1 MWYVETSFSSVSPSS
16 GWRITD
22 GSRVLRTPAGRVIR
36 VPLEGLAAK
45 LAELA
50 NENTGETPGKNP
62 GVEQKLRSFLAYQWV
77 STALDVMPRARAQF
91 LTEELP
97 EGCRFDTLGFWHTTP
112 RSLAEFQARHWRPW
126 LDWSTRQFGAPL
138 EVSFTVRPARQDPI
152 YSEALQAFWR
162 RLDDLPLT
170 LGVNVWRLS
179 GSLLLASAV
188 LCRRLSVQKAL
199 CLSRLEETFQHR
211 QWGREAEASHRRR
224 VLHTEA
230 CQWQALWDLWA
241 LWDVMPPLG
250 LNATEEASEGRRLG
264 VPQAREPL

>member
-1 MWYVETSFSSVSPSS
+1 MWYVEASSRISPSS

-22 GSRVLRTPAGRVIR
+22 GSRVLRTPAGRAII
-36 VPLEGLAAK
+36 VPLEGLASR

-50 NENTGETPGKNP
+50 NENTVANPGKNP
-62 GVEQKLRSFLAYQWV
+62 GKKPGSEQKIRSFLAYQWV

-97 EGCRFDTLGFWHTTP
+97 EGCRCDTLGFWHTTP
-112 RSLAEFQARHWRPW
+112 RALAEFQARHWRPW
-126 LDWSTRQFGAPL
+126 LDWSTRQFGVPL
-138 EVSFTVRPARQDPI
+138 EVSFNVYPARQDPR
-152 YSEALQAFWR
+152 YGAAMQAFWR
-162 RLDDLPLT
+162 RLDDLTLT

-179 GSLLLASAV
+179 GSLVLASAV

-211 QWGREAEASHRRR
+211 QWGREAAAAHRRR
-224 VLHTEA
+224 LLHAEA
-230 CQWQALWDLWA
+230 CQWQA

-250 LNATEEASEGRRLG
+250 LNSTEEPSEGRRLG